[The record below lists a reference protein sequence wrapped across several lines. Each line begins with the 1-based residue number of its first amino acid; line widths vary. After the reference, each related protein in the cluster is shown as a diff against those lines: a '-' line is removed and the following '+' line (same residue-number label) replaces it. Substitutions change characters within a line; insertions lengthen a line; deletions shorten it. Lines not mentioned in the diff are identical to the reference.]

1 MTDAMSTKATLKKR
15 FTDEEIRRKLDT
27 IPWWKGTSDL
37 WIALEESTDNDEL
50 KSECARRFSH
60 AYHAEEYSADI
71 L

>member
-1 MTDAMSTKATLKKR
+1 MTDAMSTTATKSRKY
-15 FTDEEIRRKLDT
+15 TDEEIRHILDT
-27 IPWWKGTSDL
+27 VPWWKGFSDL
-37 WIALEESTDNDEL
+37 WMSLEESTDNEEL